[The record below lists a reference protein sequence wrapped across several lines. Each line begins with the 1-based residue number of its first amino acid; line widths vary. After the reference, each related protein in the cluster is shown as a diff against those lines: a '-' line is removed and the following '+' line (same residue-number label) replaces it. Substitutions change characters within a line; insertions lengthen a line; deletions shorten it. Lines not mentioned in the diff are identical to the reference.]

1 MSKSPIMDRRNLDFL
16 LYEVLGAEKLTDWD
30 AFAEHNRDTFNAVVD
45 LAHDL
50 ALEQF
55 LPHNRK
61 SDLHEPEF
69 DNGRVR
75 IIPEVKQALDAY
87 IEAGFM
93 GATAPAEI
101 GGMQLPF
108 LIDTAASSAF
118 GAANVATFAYA
129 VLARGVAN
137 LLTAHGNE
145 DQQRRYRDPILA
157 GRFYGTMC
165 LSEPQAGSSLAE
177 IRTRA
182 VPHQDGHYLL
192 EGAKMWISGGEHELG
207 ENIIHMVLARLPDA
221 PAGVRGI
228 SLFAVPKFHVND
240 DGSLGER
247 NDVVLAG
254 VNHKMGYR
262 GTVNTFL
269 KFGESGQC
277 KGWLVGE
284 PHKGLA
290 CMFHMMNEARIG
302 VGLGAIMLGNAGYLH
317 SLEYA
322 KERRQG
328 RLPDQKDPAS
338 EPVPLIEHADV
349 RRMLLQ
355 QKCYV
360 ESSFALAL
368 YGARLVDEKASA
380 PEPTAREEAGLLLEL
395 LTPIIKAW
403 PSDWCLKANELAI
416 QILGG
421 YGYTREYPVEQHYR
435 DNRLNPIHEGTNGI
449 QAMDLLG
456 RKAMMQQGAAL
467 KLLMQRMQSTLT
479 AAAEHEALAGHVSAM
494 QHYLQLA
501 GGTTAVL
508 GQQLAAGN
516 VRLALA
522 NATHYM
528 TLIGHLSMA
537 WMLLEQASVAAAAL
551 SGASGS
557 INDGDRDFYEGKL
570 IACDFFFR
578 HELPVIEHSAAL
590 LKSLDDTTLR
600 ATAAHF

>member
-1 MSKSPIMDRRNLDFL
+1 MTKSPIMDRRNLDFL
-16 LYEVLGAEKLTDWD
+16 LYEVLGADQLTALP
-30 AFAEHNRDTFNAVVD
+30 AFADHHRETFDAVID
-45 LAHDL
+45 LAHSL
-50 ALEQF
+50 ALEKF

-75 IIPEVKQALDAY
+75 IIPEVKEALDAY
-87 IEAGFM
+87 IAAGFM
-93 GATAPAEI
+93 NATTSADE

-108 LIDTAASSAF
+108 LVDTAAGSAF

-137 LLTAHGNE
+137 LLEAHGDE
-145 DQQRRYRDPILA
+145 DQKKRYRDPILA

-165 LSEPQAGSSLAE
+165 LSEPQAGSSLAD

-182 VPHQDGHYLL
+182 TPHEDGHYLL
-192 EGAKMWISGGEHELG
+192 DGAKMWISGGEHELG
-207 ENIIHMVLARLPDA
+207 ENIVHMVLARLPDA
-221 PAGVRGI
+221 PPGVRGI
-228 SLFAVPKFHVND
+228 SLFVVPKFHVND

-269 KFGESGQC
+269 KFGENGRC
-277 KGWLVGE
+277 KGWLVGA
-284 PHKGLA
+284 PNQGLA

-302 VGLGAIMLGNAGYLH
+302 VGLGAIMLGQAGYLH

-322 KERRQG
+322 RERRQG

-338 EPVPLIEHADV
+338 APVPLIEHADV

-355 QKCYV
+355 QKSYV
-360 ESSFALAL
+360 EAPLALAL
-368 YGARLVDEKASA
+368 YGARLVDEKAHGGDEA
-380 PEPTAREEAGLLLEL
+380 TRAEAGLLLEV

-421 YGYTREYPVEQHYR
+421 YGYTREYPVEQFYR

-456 RKAMMQQGAAL
+456 RKAMMQNGAGL
-467 KLLMQRMQSTLT
+467 KLLLQRITRTLAGCEGIPRLQEE
-479 AAAEHEALAGHVSAM
+479 AAALQAALQRVGEVTAFLG
-494 QHYLQLA
+494 QKLA
-501 GGTTAVL
+501 GGE
-508 GQQLAAGN
+508 
-516 VRLALA
+516 VRRTLA

-528 TLIGHLSMA
+528 TLVGHTVMA
-537 WMLLEQASVAAAAL
+537 WMLLEQARVAAGAL
-551 SGASGS
+551 PDAQGS
-557 INDGDRDFYEGKL
+557 DLDFYEGKL
-570 IACDFFFR
+570 LTCRFFVR
-578 HELPVIEHSAAL
+578 HELPVIEHCATL
-590 LKSLDDTTLR
+590 LLSMDDTTLEMPE
-600 ATAAHF
+600 AGF

>member
-1 MSKSPIMDRRNLDFL
+1 MTKSPIMDRRNLDFL
-16 LYEVLGAEKLTDWD
+16 LYEVLGADQLTALP
-30 AFAEHNRDTFNAVVD
+30 AFADHHRETFDAVID
-45 LAHDL
+45 LAHSL
-50 ALEQF
+50 ALEKF

-75 IIPEVKQALDAY
+75 IIPEVKEALDAY
-87 IEAGFM
+87 IAAGFM
-93 GATAPAEI
+93 NATTSADE

-108 LIDTAASSAF
+108 LVDTAAGSAF

-137 LLTAHGNE
+137 LLEAHGNE
-145 DQQRRYRDPILA
+145 DQKKRYRDPIMA

-165 LSEPQAGSSLAE
+165 LSEPQAGSSLAD

-182 VPHQDGHYLL
+182 TPHEDGHYLL
-192 EGAKMWISGGEHELG
+192 DGAKMWISGGEHELG
-207 ENIIHMVLARLPDA
+207 ENIVHMVLARLPDA
-221 PAGVRGI
+221 PPGVRGI
-228 SLFAVPKFHVND
+228 SLFVVPKFHVND

-269 KFGESGQC
+269 KFGENGRC
-277 KGWLVGE
+277 KGWLVGA
-284 PHKGLA
+284 PNQGLA

-302 VGLGAIMLGNAGYLH
+302 VGLGAIMLGQAGYLH

-322 KERRQG
+322 RERRQG
-328 RLPDQKDPAS
+328 RLPDQKDPTSA
-338 EPVPLIEHADV
+338 PVPLIDHADV

-355 QKCYV
+355 QKSYV
-360 ESSFALAL
+360 EAPLALAL
-368 YGARLVDEKASA
+368 YGARLVDEKAHGGDEA
-380 PEPTAREEAGLLLEL
+380 TRAEAGLLLEV

-421 YGYTREYPVEQHYR
+421 YGYTREYPVEQFYR

-456 RKAMMQQGAAL
+456 RKAMMQNGAGL
-467 KLLMQRMQSTLT
+467 KLLLQRITRTLAGCEGIPRLQEE
-479 AAAEHEALAGHVSAM
+479 AAALQAALRRVGEVTAFLG
-494 QHYLQLA
+494 QKLA
-501 GGTTAVL
+501 GGE
-508 GQQLAAGN
+508 
-516 VRLALA
+516 VRQTLA

-528 TLIGHLSMA
+528 TLVGHTVMA
-537 WMLLEQASVAAAAL
+537 WMLLEQARVAA
-551 SGASGS
+551 GAMPDAQGS
-557 INDGDRDFYEGKL
+557 DQDFYKGKL
-570 IACDFFFR
+570 LTCRFFVR
-578 HELPVIEHSAAL
+578 HELPVIEHSATL
-590 LKSLDDTTLR
+590 LLSMDDTTLVMPQ
-600 ATAAHF
+600 AGF